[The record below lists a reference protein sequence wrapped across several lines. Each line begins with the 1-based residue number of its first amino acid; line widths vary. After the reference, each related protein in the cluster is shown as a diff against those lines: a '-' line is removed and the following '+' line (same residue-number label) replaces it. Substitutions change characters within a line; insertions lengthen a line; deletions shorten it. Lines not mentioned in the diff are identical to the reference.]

1 MEESHPMPRRMI
13 GLLLFLFCLTSHLWA
28 MARINLPSQDG
39 LKFISIAQ
47 AFTRQPAWEVIRSAD
62 QHPLYPASI
71 ALFHA
76 MLNPFSMEPHIS
88 WRLAAQVVSMIAA
101 IATLW
106 PLYAITGRLY
116 RPTISLLAVLIW
128 LALPL
133 PLSLGH
139 ETLSDSLA
147 LCFVVWALYCGILA
161 ADSHKFSRRLLLAF
175 ATGMLVS
182 AGYWT
187 RPESLIAGLSI
198 SLLWL
203 TNPSE
208 RISTKLG
215 TVTVFAS
222 VAIPLTLL
230 YLTINGTFSDR
241 FVALTQSSPGHQLA
255 PTGFSHLPKG
265 LPEALRDPRLDFS
278 PKDPA
283 REVSSMGL
291 KAGLASVLR
300 LWAESLGDGMAVMT
314 LWGLLRCRT
323 HSSSARRLFTIQTAL
338 LVGVL
343 TYQATSRGYLSSRHA
358 IGLTFLSVPHAAA
371 AIRLC
376 ALRFAG
382 LLRLSARRR
391 RVGTRLVLSAICAG
405 GIWVQAKPI
414 HASRQGHHAAGLWL
428 ESHASKSSAIFDTRG
443 WASFQADLK
452 RYDPYH
458 VSQALSDS
466 RTSYWVLEAGE
477 LASGSRRA
485 ATLAKILEDGGEL
498 VAKFP
503 KKQGRDDDGDV
514 LVFAWKRPDWW
525 DRPSS
530 AHIARNRPAPSF
542 DPSVEK
548 SANREHKVEQRRP

>member
-1 MEESHPMPRRMI
+1 MPRRMI

-47 AFTRQPAWEVIRSAD
+47 SFASQPAWEVIRSAD

-76 MLNPFSMEPHIS
+76 ILNPFSMEPHVS
-88 WRLAAQVVSMIAA
+88 CRLAAQAVSVIAA

-106 PLYAITGRLY
+106 PLYAITCRLY
-116 RPTISLLAVLIW
+116 RPTTSLLAVLIW

-147 LCFVVWALYCGILA
+147 LCFVAWALYCGILA
-161 ADSHKFSRRLLLAF
+161 ADSPKISRRLLLAF
-175 ATGMLVS
+175 ATGLLVS

-187 RPESLIAGLSI
+187 RPESIVAGLSI
-198 SLLWL
+198 CLLWVSKL
-203 TNPSE
+203 TD
-208 RISTKLG
+208 RFVVRAST
-215 TVTVFAS
+215 VSVFAS
-222 VAIPLTLL
+222 ISVPLILL

-241 FVALTQSSPGHQLA
+241 FAALSQSPPTHQLA

-278 PKDPA
+278 PKDPS

-291 KAGLASVLR
+291 KAGLISILR

-323 HSSSARRLFTIQTAL
+323 HSPSARRLLTIQTAL
-338 LVGVL
+338 LLVVL

-376 ALRFAG
+376 ALRFAS

-414 HASRQGHHAAGLWL
+414 HASRQGHHSAGLWL
-428 ESHASKSSAIFDTRG
+428 ESHASNSSAIFDTRG

-458 VSQALSDS
+458 MAQALSDS
-466 RTSYWVLEAGE
+466 HTTYWVLEAGE

-503 KKQGRDDDGDV
+503 KKQGLDEDGDV
-514 LVFAWKRPDWW
+514 LVFAWNRPDWW

-548 SANREHKVEQRRP
+548 SANREHAVEHPRP

>member
-47 AFTRQPAWEVIRSAD
+47 SFASQPAWEVIRSAD

-76 MLNPFSMEPHIS
+76 ILNPFSMEPHIS
-88 WRLAAQVVSMIAA
+88 WRLAAQAVSVIASL
-101 IATLW
+101 ATLW
-106 PLYAITGRLY
+106 PLYAITCRLY
-116 RPTISLLAVLIW
+116 RPTTSLLAVLIW

-133 PLSLGH
+133 PISLGH

-147 LCFVVWALYCGILA
+147 LCFVAWALYCGILA
-161 ADSHKFSRRLLLAF
+161 ADSLKISHRLLLAF
-175 ATGMLVS
+175 ATGLLVS

-187 RPESLIAGLSI
+187 RPESIVAGLSI
-198 SLLWL
+198 CLLWVSKL
-203 TNPSE
+203 TD
-208 RISTKLG
+208 RLVVRAST
-215 TVTVFAS
+215 VSVFAS
-222 VAIPLTLL
+222 ISVPLILL

-241 FVALTQSSPGHQLA
+241 FAALSQSSPTHQLA
-255 PTGFSHLPKG
+255 PSGFSHLPKG

-278 PKDPA
+278 PKDPS

-291 KAGLASVLR
+291 KAGLISILR

-323 HSSSARRLFTIQTAL
+323 HSPSARRLLTIQTAL
-338 LVGVL
+338 LLVVL

-376 ALRFAG
+376 ALRFAS
-382 LLRLSARRR
+382 LLRLSALRR

-414 HASRQGHHAAGLWL
+414 HASRQGHHSAGLWL
-428 ESHASKSSAIFDTRG
+428 DSHALNSSAIFDTRG

-458 VSQALSDS
+458 MAQALSDS
-466 RTSYWVLEAGE
+466 HTSYWVLEAGE
-477 LASGSRRA
+477 LTSGSRRA

-514 LVFAWKRPDWW
+514 LVFAWNRPDWW

-548 SANREHKVEQRRP
+548 SANREHAVEHPRP

>member
-13 GLLLFLFCLTSHLWA
+13 GLFLFLLCLTSHLWA

-47 AFTRQPAWEVIRSAD
+47 SFASQPAWEVIRSAD

-71 ALFHA
+71 ALFHT

-88 WRLAAQVVSMIAA
+88 WRLAAQAVSVIAA

-106 PLYAITGRLY
+106 PLYAITCRLY
-116 RPTISLLAVLIW
+116 RPTTSLLAVLIW

-147 LCFVVWALYCGILA
+147 LCFVAWALYCGILA
-161 ADSHKFSRRLLLAF
+161 ADSPKISRRLLLAF
-175 ATGMLVS
+175 ATGILVS

-198 SLLWL
+198 CLLWVSKL
-203 TNPSE
+203 TDKLVV
-208 RISTKLG
+208 RVST
-215 TVTVFAS
+215 VSVFAS
-222 VAIPLTLL
+222 ISVPMILL
-230 YLTINGTFSDR
+230 YLTIHGTFSDR
-241 FVALTQSSPGHQLA
+241 FAALSQSPPTHQLA

-278 PKDPA
+278 PKDPS

-323 HSSSARRLFTIQTAL
+323 HSSSARRLLTIQTAL
-338 LVGVL
+338 LIGVL

-358 IGLTFLSVPHAAA
+358 IGLTFLSVPHAAS

-382 LLRLSARRR
+382 ALRLSARRR

-414 HASRQGHHAAGLWL
+414 HASRQGHHSAGLWL
-428 ESHASKSSAIFDTRG
+428 ESHASNSSAIFDTRG

-458 VSQALSDS
+458 VAQALSDS
-466 RTSYWVLEAGE
+466 HTTYWVLEAGE

-503 KKQGRDDDGDV
+503 KKQGRDNDGDV

-548 SANREHKVEQRRP
+548 SANREHKVEHPRP

>member
-1 MEESHPMPRRMI
+1 MPRRMI
-13 GLLLFLFCLTSHLWA
+13 GLLLFIFCLTSHLWA

-47 AFTRQPAWEVIRSAD
+47 SFASQPAWEVIRSAD

-76 MLNPFSMEPHIS
+76 MLNPFSMEPHVS
-88 WRLAAQVVSMIAA
+88 WRLAAQAVSVIASL
-101 IATLW
+101 ATLW
-106 PLYAITGRLY
+106 PLYAITCRLY
-116 RPTISLLAVLIW
+116 RPTTSLLAVLIW

-133 PLSLGH
+133 PISLGH

-147 LCFVVWALYCGILA
+147 LCFVAWALYCGILA
-161 ADSHKFSRRLLLAF
+161 ADSLKISHRLLLAF
-175 ATGMLVS
+175 ATGLLVS

-187 RPESLIAGLSI
+187 RPESIVAGLSI
-198 SLLWL
+198 CLLWVSKL
-203 TNPSE
+203 TD
-208 RISTKLG
+208 RLVVRAST
-215 TVTVFAS
+215 VSVFAS
-222 VAIPLTLL
+222 ISVPLILL

-241 FVALTQSSPGHQLA
+241 FAALSQSSPTHQLA
-255 PTGFSHLPKG
+255 PSGFSHLPKG

-278 PKDPA
+278 PKDPS

-291 KAGLASVLR
+291 KAGLISILR

-323 HSSSARRLFTIQTAL
+323 HSPSARRLLTIQTAL
-338 LVGVL
+338 LLVVL

-358 IGLTFLSVPHAAA
+358 IGLTFLSVSHAAA

-376 ALRFAG
+376 ALRFAS

-414 HASRQGHHAAGLWL
+414 HASRQGHHSAGLWL
-428 ESHASKSSAIFDTRG
+428 ESHASNSSAIFDTRG

-458 VSQALSDS
+458 MAQALSDS
-466 RTSYWVLEAGE
+466 HTSYWVLEAGE
-477 LASGSRRA
+477 LTSGSRRA

-503 KKQGRDDDGDV
+503 KKQGLDDDGDV
-514 LVFAWKRPDWW
+514 LVFAWNRPDWW

-548 SANREHKVEQRRP
+548 SANREHAVEHPRP

>member
-1 MEESHPMPRRMI
+1 MPRRMI

-47 AFTRQPAWEVIRSAD
+47 SFASQPAWEVIRSAD

-76 MLNPFSMEPHIS
+76 ILNPFSMEPHVS
-88 WRLAAQVVSMIAA
+88 CRLAAQAVSVIAA

-106 PLYAITGRLY
+106 PLYAITCRLY
-116 RPTISLLAVLIW
+116 RPTTSLLAVLIW

-147 LCFVVWALYCGILA
+147 LCFVAWALYCGILA
-161 ADSHKFSRRLLLAF
+161 ADSPKISRRLLLAF
-175 ATGMLVS
+175 ATGLLVS

-187 RPESLIAGLSI
+187 RPESIVAGLSI
-198 SLLWL
+198 CLLWVSKL
-203 TNPSE
+203 TD
-208 RISTKLG
+208 RFVVRAST
-215 TVTVFAS
+215 VSVFAS
-222 VAIPLTLL
+222 ISVPLILL

-241 FVALTQSSPGHQLA
+241 FAALSQSPPTHQLA

-278 PKDPA
+278 PKDPS

-291 KAGLASVLR
+291 KAGLISILR

-323 HSSSARRLFTIQTAL
+323 HSPSARRLLTIQTAL
-338 LVGVL
+338 LLVVL

-376 ALRFAG
+376 ALRFAS

-414 HASRQGHHAAGLWL
+414 HASRQGHHSAGLWL
-428 ESHASKSSAIFDTRG
+428 ESHASNSSAIFDTRG

-458 VSQALSDS
+458 MAQALSDS
-466 RTSYWVLEAGE
+466 HTTYWVLEAGE

-503 KKQGRDDDGDV
+503 KKQGLDDDGDV
-514 LVFAWKRPDWW
+514 LVFAWNRPDWW

-548 SANREHKVEQRRP
+548 SANREHAVEHPRP